1 MTKFHP
7 LCCRNLHLSYADSGP
22 LLTTTFKFVVYV
34 ALKVTKTIRVVR
46 ISWTFGTAFNISI
59 CCRSG
64 PLFTTTFASCGSC
77 GCESNEYFRS

>member
-34 ALKVTKTIRVVR
+34 ALKVTKTIRVACLTR
-46 ISWTFGTAFNISI
+46 
-59 CCRSG
+59 CCRTNLMDIWNSSQ
-64 PLFTTTFASCGSC
+64 LFHLLQIRSTFHHNLCKL
-77 GCESNEYFRS
+77 